1 MSHDKNRRR
10 IVETLLLS
18 VLFALLSFGL
28 TFLTFQ
34 DADLFQISSLAMSI
48 GLSLSLVHTL
58 LSKDK
63 KYSTQFAN
71 FLIYAASIAMLL
83 STMNLHP
90 FLRTLRIPL
99 VPDVR
104 LELIHTEVLGD
115 SLLVEVRVKPVWG
128 ARDIEPY
135 PREFE
140 LTVDGEP
147 SPYRSHWDSAG
158 VCNHQLVE
166 VIEEAL
172 VCNLVFRIPKSF
184 EEGVLRFDNHRYVDE
199 VEVNF

>member
-1 MSHDKNRRR
+1 MLRDETRWR
-10 IVETLLLS
+10 VAGTLLLS
-18 VLFALLSFGL
+18 ALFALLSFGL
-28 TFLTFQ
+28 TFLIFQ
-34 DADLFQISSLAMSI
+34 DADLFQISSLAVSI
-48 GLSLSLVHTL
+48 GLSLSLVHAL

-63 KYSTQFAN
+63 RYSTQFAN

-83 STMNLHP
+83 LTMNLHP
-90 FLRTLRIPL
+90 FPRTLRIPL

-104 LELIHTEVLGD
+104 LELIHAEVLGG

-128 ARDIEPY
+128 ARAVKPY

-166 VIEEAL
+166 VVEEAL

-184 EEGVLRFDNHRYVDE
+184 EEGVLRFDNHRYFDE
-199 VEVNF
+199 VKVNF